1 MNRLRIRPML
11 QDPTHSLSL
20 QSDYAK
26 TLKNVIRRFRTYV
39 LLGKEEERESKIEG
53 FARDTSY
60 DPQVLIKGLKNKIS
74 QRSES
79 QIRMAIAYQM
89 HHGAN
94 LARRQLHLTTR
105 PRFKGE
111 FINVGTAR
119 ELANVNLDLVTGIQ
133 QRYLDRI
140 KLLVAKVLGA
150 GKLSWAQYVAGIK
163 RFGKMSEDEA
173 EKVARTEVVRAIT
186 AGQAEEYRRNGI
198 DRWTWITQIDER
210 TCSTCR
216 PLHGKTVVVGREF
229 APGITKPPVHP
240 NCRCGVEPEQ

>member
-1 MNRLRIRPML
+1 M

-20 QSDYAK
+20 QADYTK
-26 TLKNVIRRFRTYV
+26 TLVGIVRRFRRYV
-39 LLGKEEERESKIEG
+39 LLGEEEEPAESRVVG
-53 FARDTSY
+53 FAKDQSY
-60 DPQVLIKGLKNKIS
+60 DPQKLIKGLKNKIS

-79 QIRMAIAYQM
+79 QVRMAIAYQM

-94 LARRQLHLTTR
+94 LARRQLHLTTQ

-111 FINVGTAR
+111 FINIGTAR
-119 ELANVNLDLVTGIQ
+119 ELSNVNLDLLTGIQ

-150 GKLSWAQYVAGIK
+150 GTLSWAQYVAGIK
-163 RFGKMSEDEA
+163 KFGKMSEIEA

-198 DRWTWITQIDER
+198 NTWTWITQIDEK
-210 TCSTCR
+210 TCSVCR
-216 PLHGKTVVVGREF
+216 PLHNKTVVVGSEF
-229 APGITKPPVHP
+229 ARGITKPPVHP
-240 NCRCGVEPEQ
+240 NCRCGVEPAQ